1 MKLFNKKGFILVETL
16 VVTLFISIVFILV
29 YQNLVPSIGKYQ
41 AMVSYD
47 DIDSVYASN
56 LWKQSLLRYGNMD
69 YIDSYLQD
77 HTYLNISDCSDSNIY
92 NNEQYCQKIKK
103 ILNILEDDYVFIT
116 DYNIHNF
123 RKVVKKDN
131 FFDSGKL
138 SNFRN
143 YIATVSDKDS
153 FYNENDGN
161 AVLVG
166 KYRLFLTRTV
176 TNADQSTSLKYAN
189 LGIYTGKYKHY
200 NMGEVVTFAPGTTTG
215 NMNFY
220 VLKNSSSNEN
230 TVTLILDRNIGPTTA
245 FNSTNTG
252 GIPNLALA
260 VLKDSTSTW
269 DNVIPFTS
277 SHQYISNGYTI
288 SYEGYQARLLEPND
302 IYETFGNRLQ
312 KDYFEKDTL
321 FPIPFHDNSLNFL
334 CNELSNTS
342 GYWMANTVLAN
353 SEMAWVVQNEKIT
366 PIFISNSSDIG
377 VRPIVVVSKD
387 KLK

>member
-220 VLKNSSSNEN
+220 VLKNSSSSEN